1 MVVDIASKGADKE
14 KQETLKLTKENDIL
28 YQNVELSPRTRNFD
42 PWTYNSTEVRVRFA
56 PSPTGYLHLG
66 GLRTALYNY
75 LYAKHNNGR
84 FLLRIEDTDQ
94 TRLVPG
100 AMERL
105 IEDLQWSGIEIDEG
119 PGSKAPGNY
128 GPYIQSQRTKI
139 YLDHVQVLLDN
150 GSAYRCF
157 CTERRLDLL
166 RKEALRTRQVPKYDN
181 KCRHLTQDQIDEH
194 LAKSTP
200 YCIRFKLNDYEEPLN
215 DLIYGPVHH
224 NVSQNEGDPVIVK
237 SDQFPTYHFANV
249 VDDHLMK
256 ISHVFRGVEW
266 QISTTKHLL
275 LYRAFGWQPP
285 EFGHLPLLVNVD
297 GTKLS
302 KRQGDIGIQNFRD
315 KGYFP
320 IALLNYVVSAGGGF
334 PHEQFS
340 KPKVYTLSE
349 LSEMFDIEKVNSHP
363 SRLNPELLDEFNR
376 LQIEELLK
384 SEDSANDLVKMVQNL
399 VQTTYPSEKNLDL
412 NTAHIRNILHW
423 SSKRL
428 TFIKDLTSP
437 KLSFLWVKP
446 ANFQLDVI
454 SKEQQNK
461 LLDTLRK
468 EDFAKDHLNTVLKDY
483 SKQNGIKFPILMKSL
498 RSALSGLK
506 EGPGVAEMMEILGK
520 KVVLERLADAMAYC
534 EKSPEKRKV
543 TV

>member
-1 MVVDIASKGADKE
+1 MYSIKNISRAQFIVHIAFKRFA
-14 KQETLKLTKENDIL
+14 
-28 YQNVELSPRTRNFD
+28 
-42 PWTYNSTEVRVRFA
+42 STQVRVRFA
-56 PSPTGYLHLG
+56 PSPTGHLHLG

-75 LYAKHNNGR
+75 LYARHNNGK

-100 AMERL
+100 AMESL
-105 IEDLQWSGIEIDEG
+105 IEDLRWSGIEIDEG
-119 PGSKAPGNY
+119 PGSKTDGSF
-128 GPYIQSQRTKI
+128 GPYIQSQRTKL
-139 YLDHVQVLLDN
+139 YLDHVETLLKN

-181 KCRHLTQDQIDEH
+181 KCRHLSAKQIEE
-194 LAKSTP
+194 LMTKSTP
-200 YCIRFKLNDYEEPLN
+200 FCIRFKLRDYDEPLK

-249 VDDHLMK
+249 IDDHLMG

-275 LYRAFGWQPP
+275 LYRAFGWKPP
-285 EFGHLPLLVNVD
+285 KYGHLPLLVNAD

-302 KRQGDIGIQNFRD
+302 KRQGDIGIKNFRD

-320 IALLNYVVSAGGGF
+320 NALLNYVVSAGGGF
-334 PHEQFS
+334 PHEQFA
-340 KPKVYTLSE
+340 KPKVYTLDE
-349 LSEMFDIEKVNSHP
+349 LATMFTIEKVNSHP
-363 SRLNPELLDEFNR
+363 SRLNPDLLDEFNR
-376 LQIEELLK
+376 LHITELLGHEK
-384 SEDSANDLVKMVQNL
+384 SANDLVEMVQNL
-399 VQTTYPSEKNLDL
+399 IKTTYPKESNLDL
-412 NTAHIRNILHW
+412 NAAHILNILNW
-423 SSKRL
+423 ASKRL
-428 TFIKDLTSP
+428 TFIKDLTTP

-446 ANFQLDVI
+446 SSFKLDAI
-454 SKEQQNK
+454 SKDHI
-461 LLDTLRK
+461 DTLLNVLSK
-468 EDFAKDHLNTVLKDY
+468 ENFEKDSLNTALKSY
-483 SKQNGIKFPILMKSL
+483 CQENNIKFPILMKCL

-520 KVVLERLADAMAYC
+520 NVSLQRLSDVIERQDVDDTIQEGNSL
-534 EKSPEKRKV
+534 
-543 TV
+543 T